1 MADTSE
7 RAAETARYVL
17 NHSMLRVKDLDRSL
31 DFYQRVL
38 GMRTVKRLDFEDA
51 RFTLVFLQAP
61 GQKEQVDGSLES
73 TFSASGLLE
82 LTYNW
87 GAESDPDLEMHSGN
101 EEPKGFGH
109 ICIAVPDIEAACA
122 RFDKL
127 GVVFQKRLGQGGM
140 KEIAF
145 IKDPDGYWIEIV
157 QPDLMQKVVGSAT
170 R

>member
-1 MADTSE
+1 MTDQIDQ
-7 RAAETARYVL
+7 YVL
-17 NHSMLRVKDLDRSL
+17 THTMLRVKDLDRSL
-31 DFYQRVL
+31 KFYAEVL
-38 GMRTVKRLDFEDA
+38 GMRLVKRFDFEEA
-51 RFTLVFLQAP
+51 RFTLCFLQPKGNRDQA
-61 GQKEQVDGSLES
+61 DGSVEGA
-73 TFSASGLLE
+73 FSAGGLLE

-87 GAESDPDLEMHSGN
+87 GSENDEDLQMHSGN

-109 ICIAVPDIEAACA
+109 ICVAVPDIEAACR
-122 RFDKL
+122 RFDEH

-157 QPDLMQKVVGSAT
+157 QPSLMEGLVGKAA